1 MKLEIGSQEWLD
13 ARRNLITATDAAVIL
28 GVSPWKTRLQLYYD
42 KVNGSVTEQTAA
54 MKRGLDLEPEAR
66 KAFENM
72 TGEFVCPEF
81 RIHPEL
87 KWMGASFDGIND
99 SGVLVEIKCPGSDD
113 HKCALDK
120 RIPDKY
126 VPQLQHQMYV
136 AGIWKAYYFS
146 YRPTDSNPCALVM
159 TTADKKFQDKMVDD
173 EKAFWDMVQSKTP
186 PDAEDRDI
194 LIRED
199 RVWLMMEEELLGL
212 IHKVDALSERKEELR
227 KKMIEMCENRPTRG
241 YRLKFNPVMTK
252 GSVDYS
258 KIEALNGVD
267 LEPFRKASMIRW
279 RMDEL

>member
-1 MKLEIGSQEWLD
+1 
-13 ARRNLITATDAAVIL
+13 
-28 GVSPWKTRLQLYYD
+28 
-42 KVNGSVTEQTAA
+42 
-54 MKRGLDLEPEAR
+54 
-66 KAFENM
+66 
-72 TGEFVCPEF
+72 
-81 RIHPEL
+81 
-87 KWMGASFDGIND
+87 MGASFDGIND

-227 KKMIEMCENRPTRG
+227 KKMRR
-241 YRLKFNPVMTK
+241 RL
-252 GSVDYS
+252 S
-258 KIEALNGVD
+258 KH
-267 LEPFRKASMIRW
+267 
-279 RMDEL
+279 